1 MCSKRIRTRLPFI
14 KKSKGVFIIPSSQS
28 QKLKRARPE
37 RANVKV
43 IQSLDMKGTRL
54 AILQN
59 WRSYSPR
66 QIVSIFRKHYTNMR
80 SLRFKKELSQLQ
92 DAPNEKYLQKIASI
106 ANRGVAEC

>member
-1 MCSKRIRTRLPFI
+1 M
-14 KKSKGVFIIPSSQS
+14 
-28 QKLKRARPE
+28 
-37 RANVKV
+37 KV

-80 SLRFKKELSQLQ
+80 SLSVMLSRFKKELSQLE
-92 DAPNEKYLQKIASI
+92 DSPPEKYLQKIALKKSV
-106 ANRGVAEC
+106 RVQ